1 MFKLVIEDDE
11 GNKTVVPVIRDEIT
25 IGRQEGNTIRLT
37 ERNVSR
43 RHARLVRE
51 DDKVYLEE
59 ISARYGTKKNGE
71 KISSRTDFG
80 MGDVFS
86 IGDYRLTLQ
95 SEAGDAKAP
104 PPAAAKPNGAAAP
117 AGVGAPPP
125 KPANPFADAP
135 TQVTRRDE
143 ILGAKGGGTE
153 ILPAAPAKLVIVSS
167 NFAGQE
173 FPLKKKEMVIGRG
186 EECDIIV
193 DHRSVSTQHAKVVRE
208 QGGEYKMVDLNSKN
222 GVKVSGEEYRNVHLK
237 RGDVVE
243 LGHVK
248 FRFVEP
254 GENYVFTPQSVE
266 EFAPA
271 GGSNKGLVFGLIGL
285 AVVAVAVLAAIF
297 LMDSGGNDDPKDG
310 DTSGAVATTAK
321 TEPETTEPDPVDD
334 TPEPESNKAD
344 EAIAKAKT
352 AFEKG
357 RMQKAIETLNT
368 VREFLDPTP
377 EQVEEIESL
386 LSKAR
391 MEKTPARDLEVGRDH
406 LANDRFADALE
417 TFQKIPPDTAP
428 TVYGILE
435 SEGLVAKAVDGMLA
449 EAQQAAKD
457 GDKGKAEELANA
469 VLAYDEQNEGASAV
483 IAELK
488 KASKPSGG
496 GGRKRPP
503 RDTFKP
509 DPELG
514 QQLFQDATKSMLKG
528 QWNDAI
534 QKCRLGLRHGETR
547 CNRVLGISYKNVGD
561 EKSACKHLKRIGLDG
576 HDGLV
581 CD

>member
-51 DDKVYLEE
+51 DDKVFLEE

-71 KISSRTDFG
+71 RIEVRTDFG

-95 SEAGDAKAP
+95 TEGMDAKAP
-104 PPAAAKPNGAAAP
+104 PPPKANGAA
-117 AGVGAPPP
+117 APPP

-135 TQVTRRDE
+135 TQVTHRDE

-186 EECDIIV
+186 DECDIIV

-208 QGGEYKMVDLNSKN
+208 QGGEYKIVDLNSKN

-254 GENYVFTPQSVE
+254 GENYVFTPQAIDD
-266 EFAPA
+266 FAAPA
-271 GGSNKGLVFGLIGL
+271 QNKNTMIIGVVGVLVVVLAIVG
-285 AVVAVAVLAAIF
+285 AVV
-297 LMDSGGNDDPKDG
+297 MMGGEETEGDGGQEDPFATK
-310 DTSGAVATTAK
+310 TTGASD
-321 TEPETTEPDPVDD
+321 PDPVQEDPVEED
-334 TPEPESNKAD
+334 PTPTEGNKAD
-344 EAIAKAKT
+344 EAIAKAED
-352 AFEKG
+352 AFKKG

-377 EQVEEIESL
+377 EQVEKIEEL

-406 LANDRFADALE
+406 LANERFSDALE
-417 TFQKIPPDTAP
+417 AFQKIPPDTAP
-428 TVYGILE
+428 TVYAIVE
-435 SEGLVAKAVDGMLA
+435 DEGLIDKAIDGVLA
-449 EAQQAAKD
+449 SATAAADAGEKS
-457 GDKGKAEELANA
+457 KAEELVNS
-469 VLAYDEQNEGASAV
+469 VLAYDEENADASALL
-483 IAELK
+483 AELK
-488 KASKPSGG
+488 KPAPKSNTRPKTSSKP
-496 GGRKRPP
+496 K
-503 RDTFKP
+503 FQA
-509 DPELG
+509 DPEEG
-514 QQLFQDATKSMLKG
+514 RVLFQDATKAMLKG

-534 QKCRLGLRHGETR
+534 SKCKLGLRHGENR
-547 CNRVLGISYKNVGD
+547 CHRVLGISYKNTGD
-561 EKSACKHLKRIGLDG
+561 EAKACKHLKRIGASG